1 MSNPISQPSRP
12 LYFIDVPEV
21 RKFQAVFKYNF
32 FVKDESINDSA
43 PLTNYVRSR
52 TFDQFTDSDV
62 VLKGRIP
69 RYVKLSWAPSQ
80 LYGLPRNSQNLRRE
94 NQQGQSS
101 NSTLIASNYKKIIF
115 EDQISSL
122 NFCAITLNDGA
133 IDKKIYAF
141 VSGAYDLHML
151 GEKNVSGNAKFQQ
164 IANIKDLFDA
174 SDVDFAVDA
183 FSQPDLS
190 YGILKKKDL
199 RQVGSQNDT
208 RPENIK
214 NNLYESLK
222 KLGVNFSLNT
232 KIGSS
237 IVEKS
242 IRDPFC
248 LYTEDLFFLKDKLR
262 EMGEISARTRG
273 TELNELDYRPKIEFI
288 EIFPISTISGD
299 ENYQEL
305 VGYVVDKYEV
315 LRDGTIKEHHPI
327 IVENSQIGNI
337 IDVNVKY
344 GTNYV
349 YSIRTIAAIKMPMS
363 NQETGEI
370 SLVKF
375 LVSSKSSE
383 NLYVE
388 TKEMKAPPPPSD
400 INFSWDYANQNLL
413 IRWGSPVNS
422 QRDIKKFQVFKRS
435 NIEHPFELIREYDF
449 DDSIV
454 KYPSNENT
462 HPKLIKKSTSPVTSF
477 TDEEFTKESKCI
489 YALCSIDAHG
499 LTSNYSPQYQISF
512 DKIKNQITK
521 KIISH
526 SGAPKP
532 YPNLYLPGNGMV
544 DVAHAHGPHSKKA
557 TLFFTPQCYEII
569 DSNNRMQRTVETN
582 LTGGSYKFNFINV
595 DNQKNEILDVKIEDI
610 T

>member
-1 MSNPISQPSRP
+1 MTNPISQPSRP
-12 LYFIDVPEV
+12 LHFIDVPEV
-21 RKFQAVFKYNF
+21 RKFQAIFKYNF
-32 FVKDESINDSA
+32 FMKDESINDST
-43 PLTNYVRSR
+43 PLINYVRSR

-62 VLKGRIP
+62 ILQGRIP
-69 RYVKLSWAPSQ
+69 RYVKLSWTPSQ
-80 LYGLPRNSQNLRRE
+80 LYGLPGSSQNLRRE
-94 NQQGQSS
+94 NQQGRNNNSS
-101 NSTLIASNYKKIIF
+101 LITSNYKKIVF

-141 VSGAYDLHML
+141 VSGAYDLHTL
-151 GEKNVSGNAKFQQ
+151 GEKNFSGDAKFQK
-164 IANIKDLFDA
+164 IANIKDLFDS
-174 SDVDFAVDA
+174 SDVDFISDA
-183 FSQPDLS
+183 ISQADLS

-199 RQVGSQNDT
+199 HQVGSQNDI

-214 NNLYESLK
+214 NSLYESLK
-222 KLGVNFSLNT
+222 RLDVNFSLNT
-232 KIGSS
+232 KIGAS

-248 LYTEDLFFLKDKLR
+248 PYTEDLFFLKDKLK
-262 EMGEISARTRG
+262 EMGEIANRTRG
-273 TELNELDYRPKIEFI
+273 TELNELDYKPKIEFI
-288 EIFPISTISGD
+288 EIFPISTIYGE

-315 LRDGTIKEHHPI
+315 LKDGTIKEYQPI
-327 IVENSQIGNI
+327 IVENSQIGDI
-337 IDVNVKY
+337 IDVNIKY
-344 GTNYV
+344 GTKYV
-349 YSIRTIAAIKMPMS
+349 YSVRTIAAIKMPMS
-363 NQETGEI
+363 NQETGEL

-388 TKEMKAPPPPSD
+388 TKEMKAPPHPAD

-413 IRWGSPVNS
+413 IRWGLPVDS
-422 QRDIKKFQVFKRS
+422 QRDVKRFQVFRRS
-435 NIEHPFELIREYDF
+435 KIEHPFELIKEYDF
-449 DDSIV
+449 DDSV
-454 KYPSNENT
+454 VLYSSNENS
-462 HPKLIKKSTSPVTSF
+462 HPKFTTKLVAPITSF
-477 TDEEFTKESKCI
+477 VDEEFTKESNYI

-499 LTSNYSPQYQISF
+499 LTSNYSAQFQISF
-512 DKIKNQITK
+512 DKIKNKISK

-544 DVAHAHGPHSKKA
+544 DVAHVHGPHSKKA
-557 TLFFTPQCYEII
+557 TIFFTPQCYEVI
-569 DSNNRMQRTVETN
+569 DSVGNAQRALETN

-595 DNQKNEILDVKIEDI
+595 DNQKNEILSIEIEDKA
-610 T
+610 